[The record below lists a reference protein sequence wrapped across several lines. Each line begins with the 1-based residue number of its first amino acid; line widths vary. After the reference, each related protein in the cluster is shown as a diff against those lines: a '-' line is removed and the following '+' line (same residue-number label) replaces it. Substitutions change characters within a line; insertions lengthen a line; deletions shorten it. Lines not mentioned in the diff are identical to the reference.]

1 MRWNGL
7 SRCVLC
13 CTRLPAWVFSFS
25 FSFFIFIFFSFL
37 FSVSPFPGFGLCF
50 VNVCMCGVGW
60 LVVCFLFFFLVSSF
74 GVGYILFL
82 SVQPAQNR
90 RRMDVSNSLEETFHI
105 TADPTVSYLPLILH
119 R

>member
-1 MRWNGL
+1 MFRQ
-7 SRCVLC
+7 CVHVWSWL
-13 CTRLPAWVFSFS
+13 VGG
-25 FSFFIFIFFSFL
+25 L
-37 FSVSPFPGFGLCF
+37 FS
-50 VNVCMCGVGW
+50 
-60 LVVCFLFFFLVSSF
+60 FFFLVSSF

>member
-1 MRWNGL
+1 MERSQPL
-7 SRCVLC
+7 RVVLYKA
-13 CTRLPAWVFSFS
+13 TGVGFFFFFFFFHFHFLFFFVFC
-25 FSFFIFIFFSFL
+25 
-37 FSVSPFPGFGLCF
+37 FSVSWIWLMFRQC
-50 VNVCMCGVGW
+50 VHVWSW
-60 LVVCFLFFFLVSSF
+60 LVGGLFSFFLVSSF

-90 RRMDVSNSLEETFHI
+90 RMMDVSNSLEETFHI